1 MYTHYYGL
9 RELPFGITPDT
20 GYFFAHQSQREAL
33 NTLLAALRMGEGFL
47 KVVGEVGTGKTLLCR
62 KVLAVLATDPH
73 VTTAYIPNPYLE
85 PGALLVAMADEIGLE
100 NIDGNPHALL
110 KQLTARLI
118 TIAAAGGRVVLCLDE
133 AQAMPTETLEAVRLI
148 SNLETEKRKL
158 IQIILFGQPELDER
172 LADRAVRQLRQRIG
186 FSCRL
191 SPLTLDDLDSYLRHR
206 LQVAG
211 FDGPALFTK
220 AAVRALHRASGGVPR
235 LVNVLAHKA
244 LMAAYGEGAPTVTR
258 SHVKLACADTESV
271 KRHVRWWPYFVTGG
285 RR

>member
-1 MYTHYYGL
+1 MYTRYYGL

-20 GYFFAHQSQREAL
+20 GYFFAHRSQREAL

-85 PGALLVAMADEIGLE
+85 PGALLAALASEIGLE
-100 NIDGNPHALL
+100 DISDHPHTLL
-110 KQLTARLI
+110 KHLTARLI
-118 TIAAAGGRVVLCLDE
+118 NISAAGGRVVLFLDE
-133 AQAMPTETLEAVRLI
+133 AQAMPIETLEAVRLI

-158 IQIILFGQPELDER
+158 IQIVLFGQPELDDR
-172 LADRAVRQLRQRIG
+172 LADPAIRQLRQRIS

-191 SPLTLDDLDSYLRHR
+191 APLTFDDLDSYLRHR

-220 AAVRALHRASGGVPR
+220 AAVRALHRASGGIPR
-235 LVNVLAHKA
+235 LVNILAHKA
-244 LMAAYGEGAPTVTR
+244 LMAAYGEGAAAVTHR
-258 SHVKLACADTESV
+258 HVKAACADTESV
-271 KRHVRWWPYFVTGG
+271 RRVRWWPHFVMGG